1 MELERLRKGATYPA
15 PVFLP
20 PSSAAFSSLLVCSRI
35 PAHLFHFPLSFIYLV
50 IHVLMRNRAALSRR
64 GLALL
69 WWDVFGQ
76 LLLIERAPV
85 DDWTLSHELCSF
97 ALYLVFKK

>member
-1 MELERLRKGATYPA
+1 
-15 PVFLP
+15 
-20 PSSAAFSSLLVCSRI
+20 
-35 PAHLFHFPLSFIYLV
+35 
-50 IHVLMRNRAALSRR
+50 MRNRAALSRR